1 MCSSPKMPKAP
12 AALPPAPPPPQAP
25 SAPPPPTKTATKVG
39 NKALKNRNSSS
50 RKRGTSALTVRRS
63 TVNTGSSGSG
73 ANINY

>member
-1 MCSSPKMPKAP
+1 MCMSSPKIPDP
-12 AALPPAPPPPQAP
+12 VPPPAP
-25 SAPPPPTKTATKVG
+25 PPPPTKTAKKVE
-39 NKALKNRNSSS
+39 NKTLKSRQSS